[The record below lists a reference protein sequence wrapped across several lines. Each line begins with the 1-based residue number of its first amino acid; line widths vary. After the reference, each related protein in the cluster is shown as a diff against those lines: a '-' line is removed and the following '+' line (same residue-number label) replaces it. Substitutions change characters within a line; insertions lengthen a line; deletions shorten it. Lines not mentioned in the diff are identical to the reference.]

1 MSDHLPEYIVM
12 TRLISRT
19 RGATIY
25 ELAEALEKD
34 VKTARNR
41 MRELTYMFPIYSDPD
56 PDNGKILRYK
66 IPKYSNVQLFLPDM
80 TFNEEE
86 KSVFKM
92 LSGAADMTPA
102 LEIPT
107 RRLIN
112 KLTLMASERG
122 SLIKTGANEP
132 TPIINAQTIVP
143 KSVDNKIL
151 HKKINL
157 LLKAI
162 SERKW
167 LNLTYRNIEKKS
179 TYDTKFY
186 PILVF
191 ISHRNPYVYGF
202 NLNDEIRML
211 AVDRIEEIKGSEEGE
226 HPKCDMALLQD
237 LLSDPFGI
245 SCEVEPYEVKLLIAP
260 YQVPYE
266 KEKRWPAGKVSFKDT
281 DKGTIMTARTRT
293 RFDVQRYIFER
304 TPYIKVLE
312 PEWLVES
319 VIEALKNGIKMNI
332 ENKNG
337 RNVY

>member
-1 MSDHLPEYIVM
+1 MKKCYDFSMSDHLPEYIVM
-12 TRLISRT
+12 TRLISRSQ
-19 RGATIY
+19 GATIY
-25 ELAEALEKD
+25 EMADALEKD

-41 MRELTYMFPIYSDPD
+41 MRELTYMFPIYSEPD

-92 LSGAADMTPA
+92 LSGNADMTPA

-107 RRLIN
+107 RRLMN

-122 SLIKTGANEP
+122 SMIKNGANEP

-143 KSVDNKIL
+143 KSVDNKTL
-151 HKKINL
+151 YKKINS

-162 SERKW
+162 ADRKW
-167 LNLTYRNIEKKS
+167 INLRYHIIEKNS
-179 TYDTKFY
+179 TFDTLIY
-186 PILVF
+186 PIMVF

-202 NLNDEIRML
+202 NKKEEIRMF
-211 AVDRIEEIKGSEEGE
+211 AVDRILKINGTEEGK
-226 HPKCDMALLQD
+226 HPKCNMALLQD

-245 SCEVEPYEVKLLIAP
+245 SCEVEPYKVKLLILPSQA
-260 YQVPYE
+260 PYE
-266 KEKRWPAGKVSFKDT
+266 KEKHWPNGKVSFKDT
-281 DKGTIMTARTRT
+281 AEGTIMTATTRT
-293 RFDVQRYIFER
+293 RFDVQRYILKR

-312 PEWLVES
+312 PEWLRTTIIQKLQAG
-319 VIEALKNGIKMNI
+319 IEI
-332 ENKNG
+332 
-337 RNVY
+337 YQ

>member
-12 TRLISRT
+12 TRLISRSQ
-19 RGATIY
+19 GATIY
-25 ELAEALEKD
+25 ELADALEKD

-41 MRELTYMFPIYSDPD
+41 MRELTYIFPIYSDPD
-56 PDNGKILRYK
+56 PDNGKILRYR

-80 TFNEEE
+80 TFSEEE

-92 LSGAADMTPA
+92 LSGTTDMTPA
-102 LEIPT
+102 LEVPT
-107 RRLIN
+107 RRLMN

-122 SLIKTGANEP
+122 ALIKTGANEP
-132 TPIINAQTIVP
+132 IPIINAQTVVP
-143 KSVDNKIL
+143 KSVDNKVL

-162 SERKW
+162 SEKKW

-179 TYDTKFY
+179 TYDTTFF
-186 PILVF
+186 PIMVF
-191 ISHRNPYVYGF
+191 ISSRNPYVYGF
-202 NLNDEIRML
+202 NPNNEIRML
-211 AVDRIEEIKGSEEGE
+211 AVDRMVEIKSSGDGE

-266 KEKRWPAGKVSFKDT
+266 KEKRWPEGKVTFKDT
-281 DKGTIMTARTRT
+281 KEGTIMTARTRT
-293 RFDVQRYIFER
+293 RFDVRRYILKR

-312 PEWLVES
+312 PEWLRLNVKQML
-319 VIEALKNGIKMNI
+319 LKGIDLYT
-332 ENKNG
+332 E
-337 RNVY
+337 